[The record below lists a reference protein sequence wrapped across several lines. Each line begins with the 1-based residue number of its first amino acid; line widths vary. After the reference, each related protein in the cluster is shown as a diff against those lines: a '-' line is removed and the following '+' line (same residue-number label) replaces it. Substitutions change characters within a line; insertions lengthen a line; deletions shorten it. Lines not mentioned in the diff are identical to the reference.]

1 MGVESSEFVELKVQ
15 GSLSSDLRVRILR
28 VKQFVY
34 SYPIRNPNM
43 KTSEISFKVTV
54 DDNHLP
60 VNIEWEAKD
69 AGEKSVSKSVMIAL
83 WDAKENN
90 TMRIDLWTK
99 DMSIDEMKKFYVQN
113 VMTLTDTYIRATN
126 DEATAKEV
134 KALFSEIGRK
144 QGILK

>member
-1 MGVESSEFVELKVQ
+1 
-15 GSLSSDLRVRILR
+15 
-28 VKQFVY
+28 
-34 SYPIRNPNM
+34 M

-54 DDNHLP
+54 DDSHLP

-69 AGEKSVSKSVMIAL
+69 AGEKSASKSVMIAL

-113 VMTLTDTYIRATN
+113 VMTLTETYLRATN
-126 DEATAKEV
+126 DVESAKEV

-144 QGILK
+144 IGVLK